1 MQTRFDSLF
10 SERRAA
16 ITKRWLEA
24 ILQTYPAETSR
35 FLAKERDPI
44 ANPAGQTF
52 AREVGPLVDRLVASG
67 GIEREVFE
75 PHLDPIVRV
84 RTVQDFSASEAL
96 SFILELKKI
105 VREVLAPELGAEPE
119 LDTGLVE
126 LEGRIDRLLLL
137 AFEIYLGCKEKM
149 YEIRVNE
156 MKRRTNKLMERM
168 NKVYG
173 AASGE

>member
-1 MQTRFDSLF
+1 MQTRFDSLL

-16 ITKRWLEA
+16 IAKRWLEA

-44 ANPAGQTF
+44 ANPVGQTF
-52 AREVGPLVDRLVASG
+52 AREVGPIVDGLVSCG
-67 GIEREVFE
+67 GVDREVFE
-75 PHLDPIVRV
+75 PHLDPIVRI
-84 RTVQDFSASEAL
+84 RTVQDFQAYEAL
-96 SFILELKKI
+96 SFILVLKGV
-105 VREVLAPELGAEPE
+105 VREALAPELGEEPE
-119 LDTGLVE
+119 LGAGLLE

-137 AFEIYLGCKEKM
+137 AFDIYLGCKEKL

-173 AASGE
+173 SAPGE